1 MLFKLLIF
9 CTISFVVVIADE
21 AKNEL
26 NEEEIGVEQKP
37 RRKCRVGSRPKLWV
51 LLIF

>member
-9 CTISFVVVIADE
+9 CIISFVVIADE
-21 AKNEL
+21 TKNEL
-26 NEEEIGVEQKP
+26 NEEEIGIEQKP